1 MQQRLNSLYRL
12 FLLILL
18 VAVVSRPHAA
28 PVDDVI
34 YMAEVNYAE
43 WAFVSSQISCELKH
57 EIPGFGVARF
67 LQIAGEKFH
76 FLIDSYQPVPRKGS
90 AEMWEIS
97 PSWEPGTPDPLV
109 QTLQIEPG
117 LRPVLLQRQ
126 PASWLLA
133 SLAKGQIGSI
143 GFTDWDDKRKQ
154 VQLRLSPV
162 NFQRP
167 YLEFR
172 KCLKALPEKGFAD
185 YRYSEVRFALN
196 LHDLDASAKALL
208 KELADYLNRD
218 ERVKSVRIEGH
229 ADDQGRRKYNLKLSE
244 RRAMAVKAYLVEQG
258 VEQAR
263 LATFH
268 YGESRPKVRSRSQKA
283 RAKNRRVAIL
293 LSK

>member
-1 MQQRLNSLYRL
+1 
-12 FLLILL
+12 
-18 VAVVSRPHAA
+18 
-28 PVDDVI
+28 
-34 YMAEVNYAE
+34 
-43 WAFVSSQISCELKH
+43 
-57 EIPGFGVARF
+57 
-67 LQIAGEKFH
+67 
-76 FLIDSYQPVPRKGS
+76 
-90 AEMWEIS
+90 
-97 PSWEPGTPDPLV
+97 
-109 QTLQIEPG
+109 
-117 LRPVLLQRQ
+117 
-126 PASWLLA
+126 
-133 SLAKGQIGSI
+133 
-143 GFTDWDDKRKQ
+143 
-154 VQLRLSPV
+154 
-162 NFQRP
+162 
-167 YLEFR
+167 
-172 KCLKALPEKGFAD
+172 KGFAD

-283 RAKNRRVAIL
+283 RAKNRRVEIL